1 MPVMKQLTVDGTTYT
16 TVGEVTV
23 TQSLG
28 SGTQVGSIDVDG
40 TSTTLYAPTPT
51 TYTLPTAST
60 STLGG
65 VKVDGS
71 TITIADGVISASG
84 GGGSV
89 EPSTTAPAM
98 DGTAAAGTSV
108 KYARADHVHPTDTSR
123 QATLVSGTNIKTI
136 NGNSLLGSGDLT
148 VGGGAAPTTAAVTL
162 TANGWGGGENAQT
175 ATVQGVT
182 VSSAVIVAPAPTYE
196 DKWVASK
203 VICAGQSPN
212 TLRFTCTS
220 IPTEN
225 ITVNVLVF

>member
-71 TITIADGVISASG
+71 TITIADGVISAAG
-84 GGGSV
+84 GGGGL
-89 EPSTTAPAM
+89 PAV
-98 DGTAAAGTSV
+98 TSS
-108 KYARADHVHPTDTSR
+108 D
-123 QATLVSGTNIKTI
+123 
-136 NGNSLLGSGDLT
+136 NGKVLRVVNGEW
-148 VGGGAAPTTAAVTL
+148 AAVSL
-162 TANGWGGGENAQT
+162 PSAS
-175 ATVQGVT
+175 GV
-182 VSSAVIVAPAPTYE
+182 S
-196 DKWVASK
+196 
-203 VICAGQSPN
+203 
-212 TLRFTCTS
+212 F
-220 IPTEN
+220 
-225 ITVNVLVF
+225 